1 MNKILSQT
9 AWASTV
15 RRGEK
20 PTQSD
25 LRDHLLAVHSLNAGF
40 TESCA
45 MRCRNND
52 GRNTYEWLADVIDPA
67 AHRSLMDL
75 ACGSGPLI
83 ALCHQRHGSALD
95 LAGVDMSADELQLLR
110 DRLPDGAATLH
121 HGMAQDLG
129 AFPPGS
135 VDVVLCHWALTLM
148 DPVEPVLTEVN
159 RILARGGVF
168 AAVVDGD
175 MNADDLYRAVHDIIH
190 TWVTREFPHYDE
202 FGIGDVRIR
211 QRSMLAPMV
220 QSAFAD
226 AEVSVDQDVF
236 ELQAGNDVLAR
247 EAAGFFYSSFVLSAP
262 AHAGM
267 LAELE
272 AMFAARG
279 ASRFS
284 MPVNRLVVRN
294 RP

>member
-1 MNKILSQT
+1 MNQILSQT

-20 PTQSD
+20 PTQID
-25 LRDHLLAVHSLNAGF
+25 LREHLLAVHSLNAGF

-45 MRCRNND
+45 MRCRNAD
-52 GRNTYEWLADVIDPA
+52 GLNTYSWLADVIDPA
-67 AHRSLMDL
+67 VHRSVLDL

-83 ALCHQRHGSALD
+83 ALCHERHGGKIA
-95 LAGVDMSADELQLLR
+95 LAGVDMSADELRLLR
-110 DRLPDGAATLH
+110 DRLPEGAASLH
-121 HGMAQDLG
+121 HGMAQDLD
-129 AFPPGS
+129 AFATAS

-148 DPVEPVLTEVN
+148 DPVEPVLTEID
-159 RILARGGVF
+159 RILAKGGVF

-175 MNADDLYRAVHDIIH
+175 MNGDDLYRAVHDIIH
-190 TWVTREFPHYDE
+190 AWVTREFPRYDE

-220 QSAFAD
+220 ERAFAD
-226 AEVSVDQDVF
+226 ADVSVDEGVF
-236 ELQAGNDVLAR
+236 ALEAPSQVLAR
-247 EAAGFFYSSFVLSAP
+247 EASGFFYSSFVLSPP
-262 AHAGM
+262 AHAAM

-272 AMFAARG
+272 TLFAGKG

-284 MPVNRLVVRN
+284 MPVNRLVVR
-294 RP
+294 RRG